1 LGGVTYGNH
10 WKAAMLE
17 RKIVNL
23 IGDQELLR
31 MPVDASVAEAAQRMA
46 KHHVGAMLVCEG
58 DRMCGI
64 ITDRD
69 VLERV
74 VASGL
79 PPGEIGLGEVMTP
92 DPVSIAP
99 SATALQAIFAMKA
112 QMTRHLLVKDGDRV
126 VGIISVR
133 DLLRSVVDESFTERK
148 QFEDLWQG
156 FPV

>member
-1 LGGVTYGNH
+1 
-10 WKAAMLE
+10 MLE
-17 RKIVNL
+17 RKIVDL
-23 IGDQELLR
+23 IGNQELQR
-31 MPVDASVAEAAQRMA
+31 MPVDANVADAAQRMA
-46 KHHVGAMLVCEG
+46 AHHVGAMLVCEG
-58 DRMCGI
+58 ERMCGI

-74 VASGL
+74 VAAGL
-79 PPGEIGLGEVMTP
+79 APGDTRLAEVMTP

-99 SATALQAIFAMKA
+99 DDTVFQAIFAMKA
-112 QMTRHLLVKDGDRV
+112 QMTRHLLVKDRDRV

-133 DLLRSVVDESFTERK
+133 DLLRSVVDESVEERQ